1 MIQRTAVFV
10 FPSLRGTF
18 KLPYFVI
25 PLLLCSFPTWS
36 QKVKNVP
43 EAFNDID
50 SSPTTIHIRNILDVP
65 TENGHFQGIQV
76 MEIHGRKKLLVSG
89 SSLHRSYILQ
99 ADLESQET
107 DTLITLMKDPFRH
120 AGGIQVSNGYLAVGI
135 EDNFNKTRAKA
146 SIYNYRNGNLYKSL
160 PDITIDR
167 FGEVKRPTAGAT
179 GLLALDEG
187 YLMVVANWDSRIWDF
202 YAVEPENGKYRLL
215 KSFDAPTNWAS
226 YQSINLIMDEKHIY
240 AIGFYQEMN
249 ISQADLIY
257 VSSVDHFEPQ
267 MEKIGTKYFNCTNG
281 VDFIGA
287 AGLEVENGGKL
298 NIWATQKNALEG
310 IAVNIFSQK

>member
-1 MIQRTAVFV
+1 MIQRKAAF
-10 FPSLRGTF
+10 FFRCLKGTF
-18 KLPYFVI
+18 RLPHFVI

-43 EAFNDID
+43 EAFSAID
-50 SSPTTIHIRNILDVP
+50 PSPTTIHIRNTLDVP

-76 MEIHGRKKLLVSG
+76 METQGRKKLLVSG

-99 ADLESQET
+99 VDMERQET

-135 EDNFNKTRAKA
+135 EDNFKKTSAKA
-146 SIYNYRNGNLYKSL
+146 CLYNYRNGNLYKSI
-160 PDITIDR
+160 PDVIIDR
-167 FGEVKRPTAGAT
+167 TGEVKRPTTGAT
-179 GLLALDEG
+179 GLLAREEG

-202 YAVEPENGKYRLL
+202 YSVEPENGKYRLL
-215 KSFDAPTNWAS
+215 KSFEAPDDWAS
-226 YQSINLIMDEKHIY
+226 YQSINLIMDEKDIY
-240 AIGFYQEMN
+240 AIGFHQEMKTGR
-249 ISQADLIY
+249 ADLIH

-267 MEKIGTKYFNCTNG
+267 MKKIGTKFFNCTNG

-287 AGLEVENGGKL
+287 AGLEVEDDEMH
-298 NIWATQKNALEG
+298 IWATQKNASDH
-310 IAVNIFSQK
+310 IAVNQFSQK